1 MTELFFFCGTN
12 ARLKEELKI
21 VHGYPCDLT
30 KIEKRYINTKKNRAV
45 FLDRD
50 GVITQDPPHFAHR
63 IDQLKLIPKSAEAI
77 RLLNENGFKV
87 VIVSNQS
94 GVARGYYQEKDIG
107 IFNRAMEEEL
117 EKHGASIDSI
127 YYCPHHP
134 DAKVEAYRVTCECR
148 KPKPG
153 MLKRAEKDLNLDLKR
168 SFMVG
173 DRLIDVEAGHSAG
186 CKTILVLTCHGS
198 DEVKKVKESTIK
210 PTYILEDLYSASKM
224 INGVK

>member
-1 MTELFFFCGTN
+1 MN
-12 ARLKEELKI
+12 K
-21 VHGYPCDLT
+21 
-30 KIEKRYINTKKNRAV
+30 AV

-50 GVITQDPPHFAHR
+50 GVIIRDPPHFAHR
-63 IDQLKLIPKSAEAI
+63 IDQLEIIPNSAEAI

-107 IFNRAMEEEL
+107 IFNRAMDEEL
-117 EKHGASIDSI
+117 KKKGAFIDAI

-134 DAKVEAYRVTCECR
+134 DAEMEAYRIDCDCR

-153 MLKRAEKDLNLDLKR
+153 MLKRAENDLNLGLKR

-173 DRLIDVEAGHSAG
+173 DKITD
-186 CKTILVLTCHGS
+186 I
-198 DEVKKVKESTIK
+198 
-210 PTYILEDLYSASKM
+210 
-224 INGVK
+224 